1 MSNNEILQ
9 NQNKR
14 RNLHSG
20 QNNSVKNI
28 MSSSDKM
35 LPAARESMEHQQCIS
50 ERAPNLPS
58 TSCSQGTIPHVDT
71 RQMQRFTSALRRE
84 EI

>member
-35 LPAARESMEHQQCIS
+35 LPAARESMEHQCIS